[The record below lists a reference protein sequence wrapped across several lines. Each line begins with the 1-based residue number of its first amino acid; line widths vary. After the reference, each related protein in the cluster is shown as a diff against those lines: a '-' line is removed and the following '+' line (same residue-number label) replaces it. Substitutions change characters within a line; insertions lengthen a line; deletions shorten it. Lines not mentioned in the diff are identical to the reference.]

1 MRTISKDL
9 GTKLDHAKLTRRPL
23 ELHHHRPLPIASN
36 VPKFEEDYNMD
47 KRYDPDTDRRE
58 MAKLKAEY
66 KREKKGAVREIR
78 KDSRFISRVKLAED
92 KKTSKEYHAKMARLT
107 AMIQSEEG
115 AAANEYRRQRAR
127 K

>member
-1 MRTISKDL
+1 
-9 GTKLDHAKLTRRPL
+9 
-23 ELHHHRPLPIASN
+23 
-36 VPKFEEDYNMD
+36 MD